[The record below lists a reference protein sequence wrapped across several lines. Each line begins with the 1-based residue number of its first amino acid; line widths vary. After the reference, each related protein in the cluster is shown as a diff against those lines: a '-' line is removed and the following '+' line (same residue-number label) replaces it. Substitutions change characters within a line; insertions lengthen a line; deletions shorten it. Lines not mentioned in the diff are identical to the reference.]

1 MNYSLTENL
10 STYSMLRYQGW
21 NSTYFRESHYKLR
34 GAVREFVE
42 RELMPF
48 AGDWDERRVAIP
60 GDMWERCAKV
70 GIFAAVSGVHW
81 PTEYLSFF
89 LCLLFCFVLFCFVF
103 FCFVLFCF
111 VLFCF
116 VLYCIVLFCILLYFI
131 VFYCILFYFTLF
143 YCILFLNFSSMHLDL
158 LVTV

>member
-1 MNYSLTENL
+1 
-10 STYSMLRYQGW
+10 MLRYQGW

-60 GDMWERCAKV
+60 GDMWERCAKE

-89 LCLLFCFVLFCFVF
+89 LSFFL

-116 VLYCIVLFCILLYFI
+116 VLFCFFLFCFVLFCFVLFCFVFYCILLYFI
-131 VFYCILFYFTLF
+131 LLYFILLYFIFEFLF
-143 YCILFLNFSSMHLDL
+143 DALRFVGDCVIAGVPIDEYPK
-158 LVTV
+158 